1 MRTLFLTSFH
11 SFISK
16 NVLNTGVLK
25 ALKAAP
31 DLRVVLLVPKEKA
44 AFFER
49 HYGGGNV
56 AVEGVDVAVV
66 TSSPR
71 DVLFRRLFFL
81 MVDSHYLWYKRVERR
96 DADPTAW
103 AWIKYWVYG
112 ALVKVLSGS
121 RLMNRLVRFLYR
133 RLTPTDLLKAHF
145 EHHVPT
151 HLFSTDVF
159 DPMDVLFLKEAQA
172 RGVKTIGM
180 VRSWD
185 NCWSKGLMP
194 VVPDRLLTNNAIIK
208 EEAVTLH
215 DVPADRVAV
224 VGLPQFDAFVKDAR
238 TPREAFFRS
247 IGVDPAK
254 RLVVFAPAGAILS
267 DTDWQTCGI
276 LAEGLEKGMI
286 HSDVHVF
293 VRNHPHHPAD
303 LSRFAENSR
312 FTIQNPGQAFDAN
325 AKNAE
330 LDPDEQRF
338 LADLLFHAD
347 LVLWIATTLGLD
359 AAVYDKPQIAI
370 SFDGTERKV
379 YARSVARYHDED
391 HMRKLIATGGVR
403 VARSAEE
410 LVAALK
416 AYLDD
421 PSLDR
426 EGRRRIV
433 EEQLYRL
440 DGRSA
445 ERAAEELKD
454 FLR

>member
-16 NVLNTGVLK
+16 NVLNTGVLT
-25 ALKAAP
+25 ALKATP

-56 AVEGVDVAVV
+56 VVEGVDVAVV

-103 AWIKYWVYG
+103 AWVKYWAYG
-112 ALVKVLSGS
+112 AAAKVLSGS
-121 RLMNRLVRFLYR
+121 RLLNRLVRFLYR
-133 RLTPTDLLKAHF
+133 RLAPTDLLKAHF
-145 EHHVPT
+145 ERYAPT

-159 DPMDVLFLKEAQA
+159 DPMDVLFLKEARS

-194 VVPDRLLTNNAIIK
+194 VIPDRLLTNNRIIK
-208 EEAVTLH
+208 EEAVALH
-215 DVPADRVAV
+215 DVPADRVAA
-224 VGLPQFDAFVKDAR
+224 VGLPQFDAFVNEPR

-247 IGVDPAK
+247 IGVDSAK
-254 RLVVFAPAGAILS
+254 RLIVFAPAGSILS
-267 DTDWQTCGI
+267 DTDWQVCGI
-276 LAEGLEKGMI
+276 LAEGLERGRI
-286 HSDVHVF
+286 RPDVHVF

-303 LSRFAENSR
+303 LSRFTGNPS

-330 LDPDEQRF
+330 LAPDEQRF

-359 AAVYDKPQIAI
+359 AAVYDKPQIMI

-379 YARSVARYHDED
+379 YTRSVARYHDED

-403 VARSAEE
+403 VARTAEG
-410 LVAALK
+410 LYDAIG
-416 AYLDD
+416 AYLAD

-433 EEQLYRL
+433 EEQLERL

-445 ERAAEELKD
+445 ERVAGELKD